1 MVFCIDAN
9 VFEWGLLCR
18 VWPLFV
24 IEIPW
29 CLPSRQNDLHDA
41 GAKICLESFQKL
53 FSSDMKRTP
62 SLRPKQE
69 LSEGEYQSL
78 LFTLNPLLEFLES
91 LVLDRVLVDLNINPD
106 VSKNNIVGSSG

>member
-29 CLPSRQNDLHDA
+29 CLPSRQNDLHDE

-53 FSSDMKRTP
+53 FSSDMRRTL
-62 SLRPKQE
+62 SLCPKHE

-78 LFTLNPLLEFLES
+78 LFTLNQLLEFLEN
-91 LVLDRVLVDLNINPD
+91 LVLDSVLDYSNINPD
-106 VSKNNIVGSSG
+106 VSNKNTVGSSG